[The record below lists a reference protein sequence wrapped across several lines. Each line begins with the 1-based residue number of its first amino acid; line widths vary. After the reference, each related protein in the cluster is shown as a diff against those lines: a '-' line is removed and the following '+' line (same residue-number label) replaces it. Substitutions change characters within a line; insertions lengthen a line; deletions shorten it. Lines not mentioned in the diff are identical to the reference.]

1 MIHPLRFVYGEK
13 KTLTKVS
20 ELYKMQCP
28 FQLLV
33 KAYECLKPLG
43 NFELSWQKMFAVKP
57 GSFFVKHPEFL
68 NLKAWNET
76 EVVSIDRERS
86 ARYGFLNGQNCCF

>member
-1 MIHPLRFVYGEK
+1 
-13 KTLTKVS
+13 
-20 ELYKMQCP
+20 MQCP

-43 NFELSWQKMFAVKP
+43 NFELFWQKMFAVKA

-76 EVVSIDRERS
+76 EV
-86 ARYGFLNGQNCCF
+86 